1 MTHVNLIRQ
10 VLAAT
15 ALASAVAVV
24 AQAAPAPQA
33 PSGPKPAATAPAGPL
48 VAYNEAVRIVN
59 GKRVVQLP
67 PQVNRNGTKMFV
79 PRLHGA
85 YKPHTGFMVETEAGL
100 MQCAVPFFDK
110 DGCEPSSYGSKRM
123 LRTWI
128 VLRGGEWQGCI
139 GIDQPKKCRAVYPK
153 PGSPD
158 MRLGGVMPAEG
169 S

>member
-1 MTHVNLIRQ
+1 MTRVNLIRQ
-10 VLAAT
+10 TLAAT
-15 ALASAVAVV
+15 VMAVAVA
-24 AQAAPAPQA
+24 AQAAPAPEA
-33 PSGPKPAATAPAGPL
+33 PIGPAKPAATAPAGPV
-48 VAYNEAVRIVN
+48 VAYNEAVRVVN

-67 PQVNRNGTKMFV
+67 PRNPYGTKEYV
-79 PRLHGA
+79 PKLSGA
-85 YKPHTGFMVETEAGL
+85 YKPPAGYMIETEAGL
-100 MQCAVPFFDK
+100 MQCTVTFFDK
-110 DGCEPSSYGSKRM
+110 DGCEPSTYGSKRAM
-123 LRTWI
+123 RTWI